1 VVPFDETVEEDEEE
15 DEEDDT
21 FAGIG
26 FAAGS
31 VVVEAIL
38 YQ

>member
-1 VVPFDETVEEDEEE
+1 MVPFDETEEEDEEE
-15 DEEDDT
+15 DEDDT
-21 FAGIG
+21 FAEIG